1 MQDYT
6 YSEKDAF
13 FVERLSSGSCNDP
26 FSYLG
31 IHPSNNGVII
41 RVFLPSAIAC
51 QVIDLNGKPVS
62 SMLKIDD
69 RGFFI
74 AELIGKKT
82 DFSYRLLVEY
92 PDSTV
97 DIEDPYRF
105 KTHIQE
111 LDNWLFAEGK
121 QLRPYEKLGAH
132 LVTQNEVG
140 GVHFSVWAPNAQR
153 VSVVGD
159 FNHWNGLVHSM
170 RFHPDSGIWDIF
182 LPNVK
187 KGSAINLKCWIETA
201 CYG

>member
-140 GVHFSVWAPNAQR
+140 VCILASGRRTLSGFPWLGISTTGTAWYIQCDSTPIPVFGIFSCR
-153 VSVVGD
+153 
-159 FNHWNGLVHSM
+159 M
-170 RFHPDSGIWDIF
+170 
-182 LPNVK
+182 
-187 KGSAINLKCWIETA
+187 
-201 CYG
+201 

>member
-1 MQDYT
+1 M
-6 YSEKDAF
+6 
-13 FVERLSSGSCNDP
+13 
-26 FSYLG
+26 
-31 IHPSNNGVII
+31 
-41 RVFLPSAIAC
+41 
-51 QVIDLNGKPVS
+51 
-62 SMLKIDD
+62 
-69 RGFFI
+69 
-74 AELIGKKT
+74 
-82 DFSYRLLVEY
+82 EY